1 MLCPK
6 CQRDRVIGD
15 KECPHCG
22 IIFEKYVQAKQYG
35 KKPRARP
42 KSESLT
48 DYVREVCLKVPTP
61 AGKHTLLGQAILLTV
76 ITVYTWRFMFSPIVN
91 NAAAESFLHLINLPF
106 HEFGHILFRPFGQFI
121 SSLGGSLGQLMMP
134 AICFYVFLFRRE
146 NTFGAAVALWWFGEN
161 FVDMAPYI
169 YDARILE
176 MPLLGGNTGNTAPYG
191 FHDWEYLL
199 TETGLLQYDQAL
211 ARLSFIVGIALMVC
225 AIFWGLVLLKKQYRL
240 L

>member
-1 MLCPK
+1 
-6 CQRDRVIGD
+6 
-15 KECPHCG
+15 
-22 IIFEKYVQAKQYG
+22 
-35 KKPRARP
+35 
-42 KSESLT
+42 
-48 DYVREVCLKVPTP
+48 
-61 AGKHTLLGQAILLTV
+61 
-76 ITVYTWRFMFSPIVN
+76 MFSPIVN
-91 NAAAESFLHLINLPF
+91 NTTAKSFLHLINLPF